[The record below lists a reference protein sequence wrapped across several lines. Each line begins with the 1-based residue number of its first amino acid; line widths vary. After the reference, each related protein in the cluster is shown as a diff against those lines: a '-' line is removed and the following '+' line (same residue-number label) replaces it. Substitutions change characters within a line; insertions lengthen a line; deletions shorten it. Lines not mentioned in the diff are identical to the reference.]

1 MKEGSWFV
9 CTNEIHQTG
18 DASDHLRGVV
28 GKLSRRRGASAL
40 SFMVFWTCGAKV
52 S

>member
-1 MKEGSWFV
+1 MRSTKPGMLQITFV
-9 CTNEIHQTG
+9 VSLE
-18 DASDHLRGVV
+18 
-28 GKLSRRRGASAL
+28 KLSRRRGASAL